1 MTIQNKLKFFF
12 VFCLLCYGS
21 PATAATFI
29 NGLEDVPV
37 MEGMTQEKNDAIAFG
52 NEESR
57 LVEAVLT
64 SAKTSF
70 GKVKTFYRDTLPQL
84 GWKCTGESAG
94 KISFYR
100 EGEILEITR
109 ESAQPLRVFI
119 TVKSK
124 S

>member
-1 MTIQNKLKFFF
+1 MTIRNKLKYFLGL
-12 VFCLLCYGS
+12 CLLCYGM
-21 PATAATFI
+21 PAAAATFI
-29 NGLEDVPV
+29 DGLEDVPV
-37 MEGMTQEKNDAIAFG
+37 MEGLTQEKNDAIAFG

-64 SAKTSF
+64 SGKTSF
-70 GKVKTFYRDTLPQL
+70 GKVKTFYRSTLPQL
-84 GWKCTGESAG
+84 GWKCTGESAA

-100 EGEILEITR
+100 EGEVLEIIR
-109 ESAQPLRVFI
+109 ESARPLRIFI